1 MYDIMY
7 DEHAINNVTLAGS
20 NLYIF
25 SLAIGP
31 SVITNLTYINDFP
44 NVMTGCSDKPMNE
57 HYDIYRHLLRI

>member
-25 SLAIGP
+25 YLAVGP
-31 SVITNLTYINDFP
+31 SVITNLTYINDVLD
-44 NVMTGCSDKPMNE
+44 VMTGCSGKPMNE
-57 HYDIYRHLLRI
+57 HYDICRYILRI